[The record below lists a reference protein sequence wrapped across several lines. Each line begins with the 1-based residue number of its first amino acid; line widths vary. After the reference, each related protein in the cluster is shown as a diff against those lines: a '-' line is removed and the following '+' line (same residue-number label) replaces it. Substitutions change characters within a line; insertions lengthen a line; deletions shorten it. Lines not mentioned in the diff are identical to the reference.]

1 MKGALID
8 VAEKNVDDKNVAEAS
23 RPDGNA
29 RRGNREPEY
38 GLYAVLACL
47 VVLAALDGMAVL
59 IFNHNIS
66 DAVAVLGAIS
76 SPIVAMVSAYFGVKV
91 GARTATSDAAAAA
104 DARLQAE
111 RATQSLLGHMTPEEA
126 KPLMRQLGIPV
137 AG

>member
-1 MKGALID
+1 MKAAQID
-8 VAEKNVDDKNVAEAS
+8 NDKNVAETL
-23 RPDGNA
+23 RPDGSA
-29 RRGNREPEY
+29 GRGNSEPEY
-38 GLYAVLACL
+38 GLYAILACL
-47 VVLAALDGMAVL
+47 VVLAALDGTAVL
-59 IFNHNIS
+59 VFSHHIS
-66 DAVAVLGAIS
+66 DAVAVMGAIS

-104 DARLQAE
+104 DARLHAE

>member
-1 MKGALID
+1 MKAAQID
-8 VAEKNVDDKNVAEAS
+8 VVDKNVAEALP
-23 RPDGNA
+23 PDGGAA

>member
-1 MKGALID
+1 MKAAQID
-8 VAEKNVDDKNVAEAS
+8 VVDKNVAEAS

-47 VVLAALDGMAVL
+47 VVL

>member
-1 MKGALID
+1 MKAAQID
-8 VAEKNVDDKNVAEAS
+8 VVDKNVAEALQ
-23 RPDGNA
+23 PEGAA
-29 RRGNREPEY
+29 RRGIREPEY

-47 VVLAALDGMAVL
+47 VVLAALDGTAVL
-59 IFNHNIS
+59 VFSHHIS
-66 DAVAVLGAIS
+66 DAVAVMGAIS

-91 GARTATSDAAAAA
+91 GARTGTSEAAAAA

>member
-1 MKGALID
+1 MSMTHEETPL
-8 VAEKNVDDKNVAEAS
+8 
-23 RPDGNA
+23 GNA
-29 RRGNREPEY
+29 GRTNREPEY

-47 VVLAALDGMAVL
+47 LVIAALDGMTVL
-59 IFNHNIS
+59 IFSHHIR

-91 GARTATSDAAAAA
+91 GVRSAKSDVAAAAH
-104 DARLQAE
+104 ARRQAE
-111 RATQSLLGHMTPEEA
+111 LTAQSLLGHMTPEEA